1 MSRMGMFG
9 LVVLL
14 CLVGVG
20 VGDDMR
26 LEFVG
31 MKEATRSHEIVQE
44 HYYQEK
50 RSRVFQSLVHP

>member
-31 MKEATRSHEIVQE
+31 MKEATRSHEIVI
-44 HYYQEK
+44 
-50 RSRVFQSLVHP
+50 P